1 VTGAGDAAGRAL
13 AGLIRASLDGIA
25 RLEAAAR
32 GIDPETIFDLIAGF
46 EGADAEVAAALAV
59 SRATDWPERLG
70 PVRACVEASAEAA
83 AAGLAALARAGEAP
97 DPLRAAGRAFR
108 AAPRASEAIYPLAP
122 FVTLVSD
129 AFLTPA
135 ARADEA
141 LRARIAATPPGRE
154 GTGTMHLGGP
164 PGTRG
169 GAAVYVPEYL
179 AGDEPAP
186 LVVALH
192 GGSGNGR
199 DFLWTWLKDAR
210 SRGCILIAPTAT
222 GDTWALGEP
231 AIDATHIAAAVEAI
245 AARRPVDPARRLL
258 TGMSDGGTF
267 TYTFGLGAG
276 SGFTHLAPVAAAF
289 NRFVMGF
296 ADATRVAGLPIRIVH
311 GAQDWMFP
319 VETAEA
325 ASRALAAAGA
335 RVVYEPIDDL
345 AHAYPREAN
354 ARILDWFLAD

>member
-1 VTGAGDAAGRAL
+1 MTAAGDPAGRAL

-32 GIDPETIFDLIAGF
+32 RIDPETIFDLIAGF
-46 EGADAEVAAALAV
+46 EGADAEVQDALAL
-59 SRATDWPERLG
+59 SRATDWPDRLA
-70 PVRACVEASAEAA
+70 PVRACVEASAEAVA
-83 AAGLAALARAGEAP
+83 QGLAALARAGETP

-122 FVTLVSD
+122 FVTVVSD

-135 ARADEA
+135 ARTDEA
-141 LRARIAATPPGRE
+141 FRARLAATPPGRE

-169 GAAVYVPEYL
+169 GAAVYIPEYL
-179 AGDEPAP
+179 AEDEPAP

-199 DFLWTWLKDAR
+199 DFLWTWLRDAR
-210 SRGCILIAPTAT
+210 SRGCILIAPTAA

-231 AIDATHIAAAVEAI
+231 AIDGAHIAAVIEAI
-245 AARRPVDPARRLL
+245 AQRRAIHPTRRLL

-276 SGFTHLAPVAAAF
+276 CGFTHLAPVAAAF
-289 NRFVMGF
+289 NRFIMGF
-296 ADATRVAGLPIRIVH
+296 ADAGRVAGLPIRIVH

-335 RVVYEPIDDL
+335 RVVYEPIEDL